1 MRASDVLKG
10 TVYEI
15 LAGDIDCQIT
25 DLADDSRDV
34 TQGTLFV
41 CRRGARTDGDRKNV
55 V

>member
-25 DLADDSRDV
+25 DLADDSRDI
-34 TQGTLFV
+34 TQGTLLCAGEV
-41 CRRGARTDGDRKNV
+41 REQMDIAI
-55 V
+55 